1 MSKRNATSTPS
12 PTKKKRSKLNSNQF
26 QLDHFFSSP
35 ESSRAPGSKVD
46 TLLQFVQGSSTQL
59 VNTKHAELA
68 GPLIIDVDAFD
79 LENQTTIQPH
89 LLTLPDPNSDDL
101 MKKGSPILLT
111 FGNEVEARQ
120 HVTLPN
126 STPSGNLK
134 KDFSTRQVGEREAH
148 QHINPDEFSSV
159 NVDPIDYEPEQQPSR
174 SFDAPYTLLVHALL
188 SLSQTR
194 SRIAIINILTNVL
207 RTFIVKH
214 PASLLPAV
222 YLLSNSLGPSFV
234 AIELGL
240 GSSIIS
246 RSLQQISGLSGAA
259 LKKLYNTSG
268 DPGDVAY
275 AAKFNIR
282 TLIPHPPL
290 SVPYV
295 YQSMLKICAC
305 RGQGAAKE
313 KQKIVEK
320 LLLAA
325 TGEEV
330 RYLTRTLCQNL
341 RVGAVRTSILTALA
355 RAFALTPPASIKD
368 RIIETNAVG
377 SLHVPPTLISEL
389 RSQVASSKGKTRDLT
404 QERLSTTFKLAEN
417 LIKQVYVKHPSYDQI
432 IPALLDNG
440 LDTLAERVP
449 MTVGTFSLGIIIP
462 YLVLILVGIPIHPM
476 LGSPTRSLDEI
487 YHRLGDLHF
496 SAEFKYDGQRAQIHA
511 SKIGQDYHIKI
522 FSRHLEDMT
531 SKASIRQ
538 CRFRI
543 SIESVYSIP
552 ILSIWLKLC
561 LRNERGCPP
570 SSWTPKSLLLTQSQ
584 ES

>member
-12 PTKKKRSKLNSNQF
+12 PAKKKRSKLNSNQF

-35 ESSRAPGSKVD
+35 KSSVTSGSKFNVSP
-46 TLLQFVQGSSTQL
+46 QFVQGSSTRS
-59 VNTKHAELA
+59 VNPRQA
-68 GPLIIDVDAFD
+68 GVAAPIIIDVDAFD
-79 LENQTTIQPH
+79 LDNQATFQPQ
-89 LLTLPDPNSDDL
+89 LLTPTDRNNDLP
-101 MKKGSPILLT
+101 KKEDHSVLSSGS
-111 FGNEVEARQ
+111 EVEELK
-120 HVTLPN
+120 TF
-126 STPSGNLK
+126 PSDNLK
-134 KDFSTRQVGEREAH
+134 MDVSIPVVKRETVRRH
-148 QHINPDEFSSV
+148 LNPNEFLP
-159 NVDPIDYEPEQQPSR
+159 VDVEPTNYDAEQQPS
-174 SFDAPYTLLVHALL
+174 SSSDAPYTLLVHALI

-207 RTFIVKH
+207 RTLIVKN
-214 PASLLPAV
+214 PTSLLPAV

-234 AIELGL
+234 ALELGL

-275 AAKFNIR
+275 AAKSNIR

-305 RGQGAAKE
+305 KGQGAAKE

-325 TGEEV
+325 IGEEV

-368 RIIETNAVG
+368 RIIETDAVG
-377 SLHVPPTLISEL
+377 SLHIPPTLIAEL
-389 RSQVASSKGKTRDLT
+389 QARVSSKGKNRHPS
-404 QERLSTTFKLAEN
+404 QERLSMMFKLAEN

-432 IPALLDNG
+432 IPALLQNG
-440 LDTLAERVP
+440 LDTLSERVP
-449 MTVGTFSLGIIIP
+449 MTVGTSS
-462 YLVLILVGIPIHPM
+462 LVLFY
-476 LGSPTRSLDEI
+476 R
-487 YHRLGDLHF
+487 
-496 SAEFKYDGQRAQIHA
+496 
-511 SKIGQDYHIKI
+511 
-522 FSRHLEDMT
+522 
-531 SKASIRQ
+531 
-538 CRFRI
+538 
-543 SIESVYSIP
+543 
-552 ILSIWLKLC
+552 
-561 LRNERGCPP
+561 
-570 SSWTPKSLLLTQSQ
+570 
-584 ES
+584 